1 MSAINYIV
9 EKNEEE
15 LENSGDFRTVI
26 IVIQPTCTQG
36 ITTENSTVPAAA
48 PAVRKVRETCHVLE
62 FRLSGNDLRHV
73 GTFRKEKKTR
83 KSDGSGLVRKTET
96 DSVPLPP
103 GQHQFLQSYHRSL
116 DPNSLE
122 GPGQKE
128 TD

>member
-9 EKNEEE
+9 KKNEEE

-62 FRLSGNDLRHV
+62 FRLSRNDLRHF
-73 GTFRKEKKTR
+73 GTCRKKNSR

-96 DSVPLPP
+96 DSFPLPP
-103 GQHQFLQSYHRSL
+103 GQHQFLQSCHRSL
-116 DPNSLE
+116 YPNSLE